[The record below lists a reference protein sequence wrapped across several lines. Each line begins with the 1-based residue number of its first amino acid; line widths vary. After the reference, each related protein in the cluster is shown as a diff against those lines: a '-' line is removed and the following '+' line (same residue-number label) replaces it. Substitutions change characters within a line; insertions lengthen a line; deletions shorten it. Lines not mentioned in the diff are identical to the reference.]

1 MPRHRRALRLR
12 RRFRAFGPDCPRER
26 ADCGKSNQVI
36 FGPNLDWSAQ
46 PAIKCEHIS
55 SGRQQGSSSA
65 TTFSYGHCQRSAR
78 CSVLYNGAGSKGS
91 NARITSHEISAFA
104 DQSLGPGDGAYP
116 VDFPPYGSIPR
127 ISGTAIPPRLH
138 VCQVRC
144 VIRGTKLVSWGHLDT
159 PWSKPHKFATGSTRP
174 TCRLRR
180 RHGGCTCL
188 RSASMSFCHVC
199 SPAASRQQIPIRA
212 CTTWRP
218 SILGAEPAIAHHH

>member
-1 MPRHRRALRLR
+1 VSSAPTALGNARTAARVTTDIRSESGLVRPACDQIRTHIFRPLTGVIQRNNILARALPTVGQVQHPQQRSWLKGQQNPNYFPSVFHLR
-12 RRFRAFGPDCPRER
+12 RPISGTSGRC
-26 ADCGKSNQVI
+26 
-36 FGPNLDWSAQ
+36 
-46 PAIKCEHIS
+46 IS
-55 SGRQQGSSSA
+55 SG
-65 TTFSYGHCQRSAR
+65 
-78 CSVLYNGAGSKGS
+78 L
-91 NARITSHEISAFA
+91 
-104 DQSLGPGDGAYP
+104 
-116 VDFPPYGSIPR
+116 PYFRSIPR

-180 RHGGCTCL
+180 RHGGCTFL
-188 RSASMSFCHVC
+188 RSASLSFCHVC

-212 CTTWRP
+212 CTTLRP